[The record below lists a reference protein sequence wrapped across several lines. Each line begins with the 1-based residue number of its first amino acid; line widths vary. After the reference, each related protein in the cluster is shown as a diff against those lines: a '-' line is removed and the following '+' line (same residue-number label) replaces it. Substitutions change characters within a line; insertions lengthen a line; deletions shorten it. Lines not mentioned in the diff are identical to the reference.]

1 VLALRNNSFQI
12 FVANFF
18 KQQLTLSLDVLSA
31 NDSFRLVP
39 LDQFPQ
45 ALPPLDKLLL
55 VLKFQLN
62 PGHPRQQD

>member
-45 ALPPLDKLLL
+45 ALPPLDKW
-55 VLKFQLN
+55 VISQIFVID
-62 PGHPRQQD
+62 P